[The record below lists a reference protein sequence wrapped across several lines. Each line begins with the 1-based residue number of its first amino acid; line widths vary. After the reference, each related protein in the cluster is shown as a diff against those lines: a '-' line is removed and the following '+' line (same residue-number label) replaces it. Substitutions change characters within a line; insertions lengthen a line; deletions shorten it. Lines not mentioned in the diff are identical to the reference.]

1 MSGSQN
7 FYFFQICITG
17 QKRSESFVSK
27 EAEKLRQSSEEKKNI
42 EFATKRKIDFNR
54 LKHVET

>member
-17 QKRSESFVSK
+17 QKEAKVSYRK
-27 EAEKLRQSSEEKKNI
+27 KQKSCSSRRKK
-42 EFATKRKIDFNR
+42 K
-54 LKHVET
+54 KH

>member
-27 EAEKLRQSSEEKKNI
+27 EAEKLRQSSEEKKTLNLQ
-42 EFATKRKIDFNR
+42 
-54 LKHVET
+54 LKEKLILIV